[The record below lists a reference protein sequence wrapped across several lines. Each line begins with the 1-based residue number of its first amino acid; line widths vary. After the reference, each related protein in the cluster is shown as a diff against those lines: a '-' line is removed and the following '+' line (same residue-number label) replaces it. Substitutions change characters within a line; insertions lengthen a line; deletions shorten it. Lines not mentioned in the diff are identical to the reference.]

1 MKKLLFISPDYYGFQ
16 EVIYDGFVRYSD
28 HKVTLVITNEKY
40 KYKNFAEKIQNSFS
54 KLFLKKNLKK
64 IKQQQLLNNNIL
76 INDFYDIVF
85 VNRPDML
92 TLETYNLINR
102 ICKKKITYYWDSF
115 EKIKSQEETI
125 QFFDICYSFEKSDCK
140 KYNLQENHNFYF
152 ETTTAKKS
160 NFDLFFLGT
169 FDSRFDVL
177 QDILSKIKAQS
188 ITYKCILY
196 TNKNAN
202 ELQTKYQDI
211 EFINKPINFK
221 LSAQA
226 SKNANIILDIQH
238 QNQEGL
244 SFRPFEAMGLRK
256 KLITTNKNIV
266 NFDFYNPN
274 NIFVWDENCT
284 SLPDQFLQSEYKQID
299 KNIFDKYSLENWVK
313 KIII

>member
-1 MKKLLFISPDYYGFQ
+1 MKKLLFISPDYYGFH
-16 EVIYDGFVRYSD
+16 EVLYDGFVRYSD
-28 HKVTLVITNEKY
+28 HNVTLVITNEKY

-76 INDFYDIVF
+76 VNDFYDIVF

-92 TLETYNLINR
+92 TVETFNLINR

-115 EKIKSQEETI
+115 EKIKGQEETI
-125 QFFDICYSFEKSDCK
+125 QHFDICYSFEKSDCE

-177 QDILSKIKAQS
+177 QNILSKISAQS
-188 ITYKCILY
+188 ITYKCVLY
-196 TNKNAN
+196 KNKNAH

-211 EFINKPINFK
+211 EFINKPIQFN

-226 SKNANIILDIQH
+226 SKNAKIILDIQH

-274 NIFVWDENCT
+274 NIFVWDEDCT
-284 SLPDQFLQSEYKQID
+284 SLPDQFLRSEYEQID
-299 KNIFDKYSLENWVK
+299 KTIFDKYSLENWVK